1 MIRFAPST
9 HRLARQAGL
18 VLTILLLTA
27 CSSTPKA
34 LKGTFAS
41 LEPDQASVRDLGAEV
56 RWGGVILD
64 ARPDARQTCFEVLSR
79 SLDRSFRPEAEDLTQ
94 GRFIACRDGFL
105 DPEVFAKGR
114 EITLTGSLVALDE
127 RQVGEFNYRY
137 PVLSARFITMWPERP
152 DVIINNYNDPWLY
165 GPYWGP
171 YWGGY
176 GWYGRGGFY
185 GHGYPGTRTTVRSGG
200 SNTRVDVPEGGTPQQ
215 D

>member
-1 MIRFAPST
+1 MTGLAPST
-9 HRLARQAGL
+9 HRLTRQAGL
-18 VLTILLLTA
+18 VLVALLLLA
-27 CSSTPKA
+27 GCSSTPEA
-34 LKGTFAS
+34 LKGNYAP
-41 LEPDQASVRDLGAEV
+41 LEPGQASIRDLGTEV

-79 SLDRSFRPEAEDLTQ
+79 SLDSSYRPRAEDLTQ

-114 EITLTGSLVALDE
+114 EITLTGAVVAIDE

-137 PVLSARFITMWPERP
+137 PVLTTRFITMWPERP
-152 DVIINNYNDPWLY
+152 DVIINNYHDPWFY

-176 GWYGRGGFY
+176 GWYGGY
-185 GHGYPGTRTTVRSGG
+185 GYPGTMGTRTTVRTGG
-200 SNTRVDVPEGGTPQQ
+200 SSSRVDVPEGGTPQQ

>member
-1 MIRFAPST
+1 MTRQAPSMP
-9 HRLARQAGL
+9 RCLRQAGL
-18 VLTILLLTA
+18 LFAVLLLA
-27 CSSTPKA
+27 GCSSTPEA
-34 LKGTFAS
+34 LKGSYAPLQPS
-41 LEPDQASVRDLGAEV
+41 QASVQDLGKEV

-79 SLDRSFRPEAEDLTQ
+79 SLDKSFRPRDEDLTQ

-114 EITLTGSLVALDE
+114 EITLTGAVVAIDE

-137 PVLSARFITMWPERP
+137 PVLTTRFITMWPERP
-152 DVIINNYNDPWLY
+152 DVIINNYHDPWFY

-176 GWYGRGGFY
+176 YGWYGRY
-185 GHGYPGTRTTVRSGG
+185 GYPGYPGTRTTVRSGG
-200 SNTRVDVPEGGTPQQ
+200 SSSRVDVPEGGEPREP
-215 D
+215 